1 MKTWKRA
8 LALVL
13 ALVMALSLVA
23 LPSFAEGE
31 DDTGTGDG
39 MPRVA
44 YEGGQTEG
52 VSGIYMSKTL
62 KDNGNGQFLLTLEAY
77 VTGTVT
83 TVTQDSPMDIVL
95 VLDVSGSMD
104 DPINKVYKDQL
115 DTSKTYKIASGGDY
129 VEVQYNTSKRNW
141 GYYINYVIGSR
152 WKSVTP
158 KTSENDTNSDNVQ
171 FYETTSRLDALQSA
185 VNAFIASAQ
194 TMSPSSRIAI
204 VKFASYTDDSYQK
217 TEIVKNLTTLD
228 DNGVSELQSA
238 VSALYANG
246 ATRADIGMQLANNIL
261 DSAAKESGNTRRQLA
276 IMFTDGDPT
285 GESR

>member
-13 ALVMALSLVA
+13 ALVMALSLAA

-115 DTSKTYKIASGGDY
+115 DTSKT
-129 VEVQYNTSKRNW
+129 
-141 GYYINYVIGSR
+141 
-152 WKSVTP
+152 
-158 KTSENDTNSDNVQ
+158 
-171 FYETTSRLDALQSA
+171 
-185 VNAFIASAQ
+185 
-194 TMSPSSRIAI
+194 
-204 VKFASYTDDSYQK
+204 
-217 TEIVKNLTTLD
+217 
-228 DNGVSELQSA
+228 
-238 VSALYANG
+238 
-246 ATRADIGMQLANNIL
+246 
-261 DSAAKESGNTRRQLA
+261 
-276 IMFTDGDPT
+276 
-285 GESR
+285 